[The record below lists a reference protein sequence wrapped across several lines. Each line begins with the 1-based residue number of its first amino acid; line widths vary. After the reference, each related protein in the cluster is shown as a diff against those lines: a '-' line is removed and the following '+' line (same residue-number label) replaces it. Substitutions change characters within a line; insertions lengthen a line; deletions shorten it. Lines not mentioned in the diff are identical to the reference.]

1 MNPIPEDLERM
12 SYRQIL
18 EALHDRV
25 DAFAREQDQNRR
37 P

>member
-12 SYRQIL
+12 TYRAIL
-18 EALHDRV
+18 EALYTRV
-25 DAFAREQDQNRR
+25 DTFAQEQEQNRR

>member
-12 SYRQIL
+12 TYRAIR
-18 EALHDRV
+18 EALYARV
-25 DAFAREQDQNRR
+25 DTFARDQEQNRR